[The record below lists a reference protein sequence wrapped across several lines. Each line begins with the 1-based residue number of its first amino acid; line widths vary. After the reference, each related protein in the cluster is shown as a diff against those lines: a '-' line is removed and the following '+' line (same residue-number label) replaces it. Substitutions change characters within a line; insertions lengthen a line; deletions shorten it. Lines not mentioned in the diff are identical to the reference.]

1 MATAMEIVQS
11 HNAQEFVKLSADFTT
26 VNDKVK
32 LCREMLV
39 ESPGIDSDE
48 ALAEVIGFLE
58 ACRDRLTD
66 IIEAGTNG
74 LLGEELFAQCLKT
87 NDAVLRTLDAERVI
101 HYYHKYNYFSHNII
115 IFIDWY

>member
-1 MATAMEIVQS
+1 MATTMDNVQS
-11 HNAQEFVKLSADFTT
+11 YNAQEFVKLSADLTT
-26 VNDKVK
+26 VNEKVK

-39 ESPGIDSDE
+39 ESPGIDIDE

-87 NDAVLRTLDAERVI
+87 NDALLRTLDAERVTNDYI
-101 HYYHKYNYFSHNII
+101 INYYFYVT
-115 IFIDWY
+115 

>member
-1 MATAMEIVQS
+1 MAATMDVVQS
-11 HNAQEFVKLSADFTT
+11 YNAQEFVKLSADLST
-26 VNDKVK
+26 VNEKVK

-87 NDAVLRTLDAERVI
+87 NDALLRTLDAERVTNDYI
-101 HYYHKYNYFSHNII
+101 INYYFYVT
-115 IFIDWY
+115 

>member
-1 MATAMEIVQS
+1 MDVVQS
-11 HNAQEFVKLSADFTT
+11 YNAQEFVKLSADLST
-26 VNDKVK
+26 VNEKVK

-87 NDAVLRTLDAERVI
+87 NDALLRTLDAERVTNDYI
-101 HYYHKYNYFSHNII
+101 INYYFYVT
-115 IFIDWY
+115 